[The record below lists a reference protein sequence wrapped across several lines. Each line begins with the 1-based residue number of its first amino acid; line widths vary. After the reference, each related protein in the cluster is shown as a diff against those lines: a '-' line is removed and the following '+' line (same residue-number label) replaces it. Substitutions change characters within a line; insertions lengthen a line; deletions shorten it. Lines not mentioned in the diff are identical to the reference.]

1 MACSL
6 SCSHTSRNRAEIP
19 CYACHLSNTQPA
31 DFVMHEWYLHPAD
44 VFLSRRVK
52 TILESFDLHTESKS
66 ESDTA
71 RAMRR
76 QSSSGFSLYDS
87 YCLAAYEQYGR

>member
-1 MACSL
+1 
-6 SCSHTSRNRAEIP
+6 
-19 CYACHLSNTQPA
+19 
-31 DFVMHEWYLHPAD
+31 MHEWYLHPAD

-71 RAMRR
+71 RAMRLLQVLVHMIR
-76 QSSSGFSLYDS
+76 IDS
-87 YCLAAYEQYGR
+87 PRMSNMGGK